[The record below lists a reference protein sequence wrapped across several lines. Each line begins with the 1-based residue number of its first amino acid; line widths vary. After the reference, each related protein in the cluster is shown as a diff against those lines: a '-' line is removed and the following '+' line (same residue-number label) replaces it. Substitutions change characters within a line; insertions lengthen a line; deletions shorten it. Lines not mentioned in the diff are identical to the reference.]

1 MRSYKEQFK
10 DMIWFE
16 LSDISFTQH
25 YKNKNMMNTVILSV
39 QLFALIIGVVF
50 SIIFKVNPFSFLALL
65 NIVMLIFIYANDYI
79 CDKTWSEAKTRRD
92 ELLAIE
98 DAIDDDELVEEDIHL
113 LVSAIK
119 GYKIKHSNLVL
130 SKLVYRWL
138 SVLNKKRKRTGYKDS
153 NGFEYCVGDIVYN
166 PFAGDYWYVGEVS
179 DSVRDA
185 LNFNSN
191 YVLQLYGDDS
201 EHVRNIDEPSN
212 FEIVCTTEDRRHYIG
227 HIVNFMKIYKDTE
240 TELEKLEDVIGNEVE
255 DE

>member
-1 MRSYKEQFK
+1 
-10 DMIWFE
+10 MIWFE

-39 QLFALIIGVVF
+39 QLFAIIIGVIF

-65 NIVMLIFIYANDYI
+65 NMVMLIFIYANDYI
-79 CDKTWSEAKTRRD
+79 CDKTWSEAMTRRD

-98 DAIDDDELVEEDIHL
+98 DAVDDDDLTEEDIHL

-119 GYKIKHSNLVL
+119 GYKINHSSLML

-138 SVLNKKRKRTGYKDS
+138 DVLHKERKKTGYRDS

-166 PFAGDYWYVGEVS
+166 PFAGDYWYVAEVS
-179 DSVRDA
+179 DKVRDA
-185 LNFNSN
+185 LNYDSN
-191 YVLQLYGDDS
+191 YVLQLYGDDA
-201 EHVRNIDEPSN
+201 EYATDIDEPSG
-212 FEIVCTTEDRRHYIG
+212 FEIVCTTDDKRHYIG
-227 HIVNFMKIYKDTE
+227 HIVDFIKKYKSTE
-240 TELEKLEDVIGNEVE
+240 KELEDLEEDVSDGVE